1 MIETATLIVCATLSV
16 YDGDTLYCNGETMR
30 PMGDGAPHVSGF
42 DTPEIGP
49 NADCDKERI
58 LGVTAAKRFQ
68 DLLLSPGVRIYDS
81 GERDK
86 TQSKRRLVWV
96 VLPGGRTAGSILIEE
111 GHARVWKPRHKN
123 NWCD

>member
-1 MIETATLIVCATLSV
+1 MATLLFCFAAR
-16 YDGDTLYCNGETMR
+16 CKAARKRHARHNGL
-30 PMGDGAPHVSGF
+30 DGAPHVSGF